1 MFYLYRLRYENDL
14 KPESSYVLYVLWD
27 KWELFVLMSV
37 FWKIKTRKLQKLKV
51 LLLLNGKTAL

>member
-14 KPESSYVLYVLWD
+14 KPEFSYVLYVLWD